1 MAKNE
6 NDIFDRKS
14 SNSYTDHKVSR
25 QSDIDSEIDKILAEA
40 RQSKNAE
47 KDFFKEEKLSSNY
60 SSDLPK
66 YREEKNKEHQGTKDK
81 RENSHSTR
89 EVSHREHSHKTERTR
104 SHIEQHQASKD
115 RKSLSHN
122 RKKQPKKK
130 SNGKVLIITVAIF
143 AVVAGAIAC
152 VYTYLNGNTP
162 FYGQSG
168 NGNGENTTT
177 TVPIHE
183 TLVVVTVSGTEISY
197 DGEVLSSTEDL
208 ETRLNSEES
217 LTLSLINNGADAE
230 TYNAVATV
238 LNSFGGSYELMDEKN
253 TNPSIDTGTS
263 STITS
268 SPSAEDETEGS
279 SPAQEVA
286 DNQQ

>member
-104 SHIEQHQASKD
+104 SHIEQNQASKD
-115 RKSLSHN
+115 RKSLSHT

-152 VYTYLNGNTP
+152 VFTYLSGNTP
-162 FYGQSG
+162 LYEQSG
-168 NGNGENTTT
+168 NGNSNGEKITT

-197 DGEVLSSTEDL
+197 NGEVLSSTEDL

-238 LNSFGGSYELMDEKN
+238 LNSFGGSYELMNEKN

-263 STITS
+263 STIAS
-268 SPSAEDETEGS
+268 SPTSES
-279 SPAQEVA
+279 L
-286 DNQQ
+286 

>member
-60 SSDLPK
+60 SSDLTK
-66 YREEKNKEHQGTKDK
+66 YREEKTKEHQGTKDK

-104 SHIEQHQASKD
+104 SHIEKNQASKD

-152 VYTYLNGNTP
+152 VFTYLIGNTP
-162 FYGQSG
+162 FYEQSS
-168 NGNGENTTT
+168 NGENITT

-197 DGEVLSSTEDL
+197 NGEVLSSTEDL

-263 STITS
+263 STIAS
-268 SPSAEDETEGS
+268 SPSAEDETEGP